1 MMPSVRLV
9 AAWRFYSL
17 QRTTENPIPGNRNLE
32 KEKQKEVHMK
42 NIGAIITSYRKKA
55 HMSQIDLAERLE
67 KEGIDVSPKSV
78 SAWETGRN
86 EISARSFLHVCRIL
100 QIPDCLEEY
109 FGSNP
114 GDPLATLNDEGKQKV
129 LSYIDLLIHPVSY
142 VKKDNVIPYF
152 PVRSAQE
159 KTQKLRLYDA
169 RVSAGTGDFLDSD
182 YYVTIEV
189 PEETARKA
197 DFAVTVSGDS
207 MEPVFHD
214 HDMVYVH
221 QQETL
226 NDGEIGIFSLND
238 NAFIKKLKNDKDGT
252 FLLSLNPKY
261 KPIPVHPE
269 HDSFRI
275 FGKVLHS
282 GR

>member
-1 MMPSVRLV
+1 M
-9 AAWRFYSL
+9 
-17 QRTTENPIPGNRNLE
+17 E
-32 KEKQKEVHMK
+32 

-55 HMSQIDLAERLE
+55 HMSQIELAKRLE
-67 KEGIDVSPKSV
+67 EEGIEVSPKSV

-109 FGSNP
+109 FGNNP
-114 GDPLATLNDEGKQKV
+114 ADPLAVLNDEGKQKV
-129 LSYIDLLIHPVSY
+129 LSYIDLLVHPVSY
-142 VKKDNVIPYF
+142 VKENNVIPY
-152 PVRSAQE
+152 SAVQITQE
-159 KTQKLRLYDA
+159 KTLKLRLYDA

-182 YYVTIEV
+182 YYATIDV
-189 PEETARKA
+189 PEKIARKA
-197 DFAVTVSGDS
+197 DFAVTISGDS
-207 MEPVFHD
+207 MEPEFHD

-238 NAFIKKLKNDKDGT
+238 NAFIKKLKNDENGT
-252 FLLSLNPKY
+252 ALISLNPKY

-269 HDSFRI
+269 QDSFRI
-275 FGKVLHS
+275 FGKVLS
-282 GR
+282 SDR